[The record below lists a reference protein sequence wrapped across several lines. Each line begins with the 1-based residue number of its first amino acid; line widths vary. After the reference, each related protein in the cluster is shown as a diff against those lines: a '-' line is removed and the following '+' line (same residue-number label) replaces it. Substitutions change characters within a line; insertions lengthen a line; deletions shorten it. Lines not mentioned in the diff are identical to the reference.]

1 MRQHTHTP
9 SPGGIRRG
17 PRQADHF
24 TILSNA
30 VLNDERLSFRA
41 RGILIWLLSKP
52 ADWRTR
58 SEAIAAQSPKEG
70 REAIRTA
77 MRELEQLGYLVR
89 EKVQNERGQWSTI
102 QTVYEVPVTD
112 PQPEPEKP
120 RRGPADNGDPDAH
133 TKDRS
138 LRTETNNNVTRND
151 RPSRPEPVESVSS
164 SKIDELE
171 AATTAAG
178 LPASYRRIR
187 PEQHAEIER
196 LLELHGVDA
205 LAAAALAAHRPTNP
219 TMHVHGWL
227 RLWQAIPA
235 PRRTVTA
242 PKCTTCEGTGYV
254 ISDDDLA
261 VRCACRTAAAA

>member
-1 MRQHTHTP
+1 M
-9 SPGGIRRG
+9 RRG
-17 PRQADHF
+17 PRRADHF

-58 SEAIAAQSPKEG
+58 SEAIAEQSPREG

-77 MRELEQLGYLVR
+77 MRELAELGYLVR
-89 EKVQNERGQWSTI
+89 EKVQNERGQWATI
-102 QTVYEVPVTD
+102 QTVYEVPVID
-112 PQPEPEKP
+112 HQPEPRKP
-120 RRGPADNGDPDAH
+120 GRGDADNGDPDAH
-133 TKDRS
+133 TKNRS
-138 LRTETNNNVTRND
+138 LRTDTNNNAPAPA
-151 RPSRPEPVESVSS
+151 RPSRPAPARETSS
-164 SKIDELE
+164 SKLDELE

-187 PEQHAEIER
+187 SEQHAEIER

-205 LAAAALAAHRPTNP
+205 LVAAAAAAHRPASP

-227 RLWQAIPA
+227 RLWQSLPT
-235 PRRTVTA
+235 PRRTVTV
-242 PKCTTCEGTGYV
+242 PKCDDCEGTGFV
-254 ISDDDLA
+254 LNDDDLA
-261 VRCACRTAAAA
+261 IRCSCRMAAAA